1 MAYIVEVWVT
11 GAVVKGHS
19 VTSGGQDEIVMTVV
33 EMISEVTL
41 EVVTGTEIASA
52 VEVAGWREIVDV
64 TVIGFVEK
72 GQSLISGPQDE
83 IVMSIVV

>member
-33 EMISEVTL
+33 EMVSEVTL
-41 EVVTGTEIASA
+41 
-52 VEVAGWREIVDV
+52 
-64 TVIGFVEK
+64 
-72 GQSLISGPQDE
+72 
-83 IVMSIVV
+83 